1 MLYALIVCVEKKP
14 EEFPF
19 YVRMLVF
26 ILINPFKFF
35 LANSSIQLAGV
46 QFILDSVVNE
56 LAKDPNKRSVQKIN
70 IFCCDKNII
79 ASIPFPL
86 NY

>member
-26 ILINPFKFF
+26 ILINPFLIFF
-35 LANSSIQLAGV
+35 SKQFHSIGRRTIYFRLCGQRTGKRPEQEV
-46 QFILDSVVNE
+46 GTKDKHIL
-56 LAKDPNKRSVQKIN
+56 L
-70 IFCCDKNII
+70 
-79 ASIPFPL
+79 
-86 NY
+86 